1 MSQLAKVVE
10 ITGAT
15 TADVVRVASEGG
27 TSTRD
32 WDIAHAIETVNGR
45 PAAETMWAGAAREAR
60 HTPATTPT
68 NPAAKHDRTVRIY
81 EEPTAP
87 DAPQTVLPDHPH
99 EDPEPEEAERSEAE
113 AFVAPLHRTL
123 VRYSRSR
130 AFASHA
136 VRVVASAASLA
147 AARRTLYTVLARD
160 PRTSLFGL
168 HPEPVALAA

>member
-1 MSQLAKVVE
+1 MSQLAQVAE
-10 ITGAT
+10 IAGVS
-15 TADVVRVASEGG
+15 TADVVRVATRGG
-27 TSTRD
+27 TTAAD
-32 WDIAHAIETVNGR
+32 WDIAHAIEAAGGR
-45 PAAETMWAGAAREAR
+45 PAADTMWGPTHVPGTDTA
-60 HTPATTPT
+60 PAPA
-68 NPAAKHDRTVRIY
+68 NPKAKHDRTVRIY

-113 AFVAPLHRTL
+113 AFAASVHRSL